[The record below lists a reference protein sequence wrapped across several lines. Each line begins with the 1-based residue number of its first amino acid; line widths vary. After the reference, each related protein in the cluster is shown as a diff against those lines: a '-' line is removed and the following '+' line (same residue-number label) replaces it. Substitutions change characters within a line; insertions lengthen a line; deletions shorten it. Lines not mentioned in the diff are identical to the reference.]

1 MTTIGVVAHAGKKL
15 GGGLEELRAVLADAG
30 FGDPPWLEVD
40 KSKRVPKAV
49 RKLVAEGVDLLLVW
63 GGDGTVQR
71 AVDTLVSDGT
81 AADVTVGILPAGTA
95 NLLANG
101 LGLPI
106 DLRKAVEVALH
117 GGRRVIDVGKVNG
130 EHFAVMAGCGFDAMM
145 IREADRG
152 LKDRWG
158 RAAYLWTGARNLHNA
173 SAEMTIDVDGERWF
187 RGRASDVLVGNF
199 GTLIGGVRAFPNAR
213 PDDGRLEVGVVRAGN
228 RREWARV
235 LARTAV
241 GKAESSPFVHTTHGT
256 KVKIGLDRVMPYE
269 LDGGDRPR
277 TAELKLKVRP
287 AAITVCVPATD
298 PT

>member
-1 MTTIGVVAHAGKKL
+1 MTTIGVVAHNRKTL
-15 GGGLEELRAVLADAG
+15 GGGLEELRSVLADAG
-30 FGDPPWLEVD
+30 FGDPPWIEVD

-49 RKLVAEGVDLLLVW
+49 RKLVGDGVDLLLVW

-71 AVDTLVSDGT
+71 TIDTLMSDGT
-81 AADVTVGILPAGTA
+81 ASDVTVGILPAGTA

-101 LGLPI
+101 LGVPI
-106 DLRKAVEVALH
+106 DLRKAVEAALH
-117 GGRRVIDVGKVNG
+117 GARRVIDVGRVNG
-130 EHFAVMAGCGFDAMM
+130 EHFAVMAGTGFDALM

-158 RAAYLWTGARNLHNA
+158 RAAYLWTGARNLSNA
-173 SAEMTIDVDGERWF
+173 SAEVTVDVDGERWF
-187 RGRASDVLVGNF
+187 RGRAGCVLVGNF

-213 PDDGRLEVGVVRAGN
+213 PDDGRLEVGVVQADN

-241 GKAESSPFVHTTHGT
+241 GKGDSSPLVHTTHGA
-256 KVKIGLDRVMPYE
+256 KIKIGLDRVMPYE

-277 TAELKLKVRP
+277 TAELKVRIRP
-287 AAITVCVPATD
+287 AAITVCVPTEG
-298 PT
+298 T